1 MDTLA
6 IEKELWKDIPG
17 YEGRYQA
24 SNVGRIRSL
33 DRYVTQIGR
42 TGKPFTRLLKG
53 KILKPG
59 RYNQDGRVS
68 VVLGHGANGSPVHHL
83 IALTFLG
90 DRPKGYD
97 VRHLDGNPQNNKL
110 SNLAYGTRTQ
120 NILDV
125 YRQGKKWRKTSIEQA
140 IKIKH
145 LLKHNIKCSEIAKIV
160 NVKTSVVYDIKENK
174 IFWWLNK
181 EGVMNE

>member
-24 SNVGRIRSL
+24 SNLGRIRSINHYVSGKS
-33 DRYVTQIGR
+33 RY
-42 TGKPFTRLLKG
+42 GKPFKRLVRG
-53 KILKPG
+53 RILRPG
-59 RYNQDGRVS
+59 RYNKDGHVS
-68 VVLGHGANGSPVHHL
+68 VVLGHGTNGSPVHQL

-125 YRQGKKWRKTSIEQA
+125 YNQGKAWRKTTKEQA
-140 IKIKH
+140 IKVRE
-145 LLKHNIKCSEIAKIV
+145 LLKTGISCTLISDKTGVSIYAVYAIKQRRCFKWL
-160 NVKTSVVYDIKENK
+160 TS
-174 IFWWLNK
+174 
-181 EGVMNE
+181 